1 VHARDPLAD
10 FFTATPR
17 RSAGLS
23 GRGGLHGE
31 VDLILEQ
38 LRVPATLDADGD
50 WHIDSDVGPF
60 LLVVDEG
67 GELVLIQ
74 KIGEVEDGLEDSS
87 VGMNFLLRMN
97 FEARGACFAMLEDD
111 EDGELFVLTARLP
124 AGGVTREAVEGM
136 VADAMRLSRR
146 LEEVAGDPAEA
157 APAAETIEYEAL
169 AGGPA
174 EAEAPP
180 GGEGFAVAD
189 ARLAEAEAAHTVDAD
204 DPQPKAAEAAH
215 PTEAEAAS
223 TEAEASHLEAAE
235 EERRSPAAATPAGS
249 ATATAATDSA
259 PADWYPDPKGEAR
272 LRYWDGS
279 AWTDHTA
286 A

>member
-1 VHARDPLAD
+1 VPSSDPLAE
-10 FFTATPR
+10 FFVRTPR
-17 RSAGLS
+17 RAAGLS
-23 GRGGLHGE
+23 GRGGSHGE

-111 EDGELFVLTARLP
+111 EDGELFVLTARLET
-124 AGGVTREAVEGM
+124 GGVTREAVERM
-136 VADAMRLSRR
+136 LADAMGLSRR

-157 APAAETIEYEAL
+157 ASAAETIESEAL

-174 EAEAPP
+174 EAEAPA

-189 ARLAEAEAAHTVDAD
+189 TRLAEAEAAH
-204 DPQPKAAEAAH
+204 P
-215 PTEAEAAS
+215 
-223 TEAEASHLEAAE
+223 EAAE

-249 ATATAATDSA
+249 ATATAATGSA

-279 AWTDHTA
+279 VWTDHTA